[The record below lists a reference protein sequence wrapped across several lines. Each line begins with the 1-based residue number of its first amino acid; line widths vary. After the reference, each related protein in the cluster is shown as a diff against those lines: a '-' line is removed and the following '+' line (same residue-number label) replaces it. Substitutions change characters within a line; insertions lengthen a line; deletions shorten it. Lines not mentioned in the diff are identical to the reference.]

1 MGRVRISEADIER
14 HLDALEKIGAEL
26 GTAKADADFHADFL
40 KTVYAAEYLR
50 SDGPRAS
57 DREAEA
63 LASAAYR
70 KALDDRREAI
80 MRAEKLRHEKSWRER
95 CIEVWQTESANNRGR
110 I

>member
-1 MGRVRISEADIER
+1 MGRVRISEEDIEK
-14 HLDALEKIGAEL
+14 HLDALEKIGPEL
-26 GTAKADADFHADFL
+26 AKAKADADFQADFI

-70 KALDDRREAI
+70 NALQDRREAI
-80 MRAEKLRHEKSWRER
+80 MRSETLRHEKAYRER